1 MNPITPLSVRV
12 LAVMPKHFK
21 PSDPKHLA
29 HYWRARERI
38 RNQWFRGFT
47 KTLGKQF
54 SKELKAVKNAIDGD
68 DVSSIDKDV
77 RKALNAQRPA
87 WVKLYKGLYVGM
99 AEDIAPMVLEQ
110 YEGETGKAYRP
121 MVKEASNP
129 WNKYVLEWLNANMG
143 DKINGLLDTTWQ
155 EIHAQVLEG
164 MEAQESMDDIFRRI
178 DSLYGDR
185 FSTTRSMTIART
197 EVTAASNIATQK
209 TGEYARDR
217 YELDIVKRWLTARD
231 ARVRDS
237 HTAMEG
243 VEVDLDELFDV
254 NGSAML
260 CPGDTSNGADLGE
273 VLNCRCD
280 CSQHVRGT

>member
-21 PSDPKHLA
+21 ASDPKHLA

-54 SKELKAVKNAIDGD
+54 SKELKAVKSAIDGD

-77 RKALNAQRPA
+77 RKALAAQRPA

-110 YEGETGKAYRP
+110 YGDAVKARR
-121 MVKEASNP
+121 AADP
-129 WNKYVLEWLNANMG
+129 WNAYIMDWLNDNMSP
-143 DKINGLLDTTWQ
+143 KIDGLLDTTWQ
-155 EIHAQVLEG
+155 EIHAQVLDG